1 MTDVIERIRE
11 NLKTT
16 AKGIVQRE
24 LTVEFVNG
32 DHIEMSKNPDDLA
45 DTTSKEIETD
55 IWDRYEKL
63 GKIGRDRG
71 FTMAGDNDD

>member
-1 MTDVIERIRE
+1 MPELVERIRE
-11 NLKTT
+11 NLKES

-24 LTVEFVNG
+24 LTVEFNNG
-32 DHIEMSKNPDDLA
+32 DSLKIENKADLA
-45 DTTSKEIETD
+45 DVRLKEIETE

-71 FTMAGDNDD
+71 FKMAEDVEK